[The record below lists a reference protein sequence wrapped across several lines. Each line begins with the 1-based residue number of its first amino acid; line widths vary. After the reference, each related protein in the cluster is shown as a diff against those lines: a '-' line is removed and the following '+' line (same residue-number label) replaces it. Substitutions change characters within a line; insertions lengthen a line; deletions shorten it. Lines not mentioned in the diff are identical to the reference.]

1 MKIKNINP
9 KQIRASEFNVLYN
22 QNKLLIH
29 MKKGEHF
36 DEPNIFGIR
45 IFGDPLGKVHS
56 FFNKSHC
63 IQSDNPKTKQWFKI
77 MFMKR
82 AWCQVRGKKKGN
94 GSPAITSANIHSAF
108 LIWKAKNG
116 IE

>member
-9 KQIRASEFNVLYN
+9 RQIRTSEFNVV
-22 QNKLLIH
+22 QAGNKLLIH

-36 DEPNIFGIR
+36 DEPNTFGIR
-45 IFGDPLGKVHS
+45 HFGDPLGKVHS
-56 FFNKSHC
+56 FFNKSRC
-63 IQSDNPKTKQWFKI
+63 IESDNPKTKQWFKI

-82 AWCQVRGKKKGN
+82 AWYQVREKKKGN
-94 GSPAITSANIHSAF
+94 GSPTITFANIHSGF

>member
-9 KQIRASEFNVLYN
+9 KQIRTNDFIVLH
-22 QNKLLIH
+22 NKIKLFSH
-29 MKKGEHF
+29 MKKGDKF

-45 IFGDPLGKVHS
+45 NFGDPLGKVFG
-56 FFNKSHC
+56 FFNKSYC
-63 IQSDNPKTKQWFKI
+63 IESDNPKTKQWFKI
-77 MFMKR
+77 MCIKR
-82 AWCQVRGKKKGN
+82 VWCQVREKKKGN
-94 GSPAITSANIHSAF
+94 GSPSIGASNIHSAF